1 MIYKLLVK
9 EQSFVV
15 AANIDEYIK
24 TQKNKLIVKQS
35 TKFTLRP
42 KPGGLIINPSKNNV
56 VLKHDQGLRVSLK
69 KTDQT
74 AVYKQII

>member
-1 MIYKLLVK
+1 MTNKIKIK
-9 EQSFVV
+9 EQSFSIV
-15 AANIDEYIK
+15 ANIDEYIK

-74 AVYKQII
+74 AIYKQIV

>member
-15 AANIDEYIK
+15 TANIDERIK
-24 TQKNKLIVKQS
+24 TRKNKLVIKQS
-35 TKFTLRP
+35 PKYALRP
-42 KPGGLIINPSKNNV
+42 KPGGLIINTSTNSVIFKQEQTQAISIQKFN
-56 VLKHDQGLRVSLK
+56 
-69 KTDQT
+69 QT

>member
-9 EQSFVV
+9 EQSFVI

-69 KTDQT
+69 KTDQK

>member
-42 KPGGLIINPSKNNV
+42 KPGGLIINPSKSNV